1 MMHSIIFNILSR
13 QVYASSYYKS
23 ADHLSTIN
31 FENHKHPKDMYLGLP
46 TKSTLSKLF
55 EGGTISDSLKD
66 KFLDGV
72 QTFYER
78 SFKYGMEKLH
88 IDDALLK
95 NAVFGDFSK
104 RENDNLDNVLF
115 FVERLDLNMKAS
127 AVNKL
132 SEEFLV

>member
-1 MMHSIIFNILSR
+1 MHSIIFNILSR

-31 FENHKHPKDMYLGLP
+31 FENHKHPKDMYLGLL

-72 QTFYER
+72 QTFYEG

-95 NAVFGDFSK
+95 NAVFGDFLK

>member
-1 MMHSIIFNILSR
+1 
-13 QVYASSYYKS
+13 
-23 ADHLSTIN
+23 
-31 FENHKHPKDMYLGLP
+31 
-46 TKSTLSKLF
+46 
-55 EGGTISDSLKD
+55 
-66 KFLDGV
+66 
-72 QTFYER
+72 
-78 SFKYGMEKLH
+78 MEKLH

>member
-1 MMHSIIFNILSR
+1 MVHSIIFNILSR
-13 QVYASSYYKS
+13 QVYASSHYKS

-31 FENHKHPKDMYLGLP
+31 LENHKHPKDMYLGLL

-95 NAVFGDFSK
+95 NAVFGDFLK

-115 FVERLDLNMKAS
+115 FVEGFDLNIEAS
-127 AVNKL
+127 AVHKL
-132 SEEFLV
+132 SKEFLV

>member
-1 MMHSIIFNILSR
+1 
-13 QVYASSYYKS
+13 
-23 ADHLSTIN
+23 
-31 FENHKHPKDMYLGLP
+31 MYLGLL

-55 EGGTISDSLKD
+55 EGGTISDSQKD
-66 KFLDGV
+66 KFLDGI

-95 NAVFGDFSK
+95 NAVFGDFLK

-115 FVERLDLNMKAS
+115 FVEGFDLNMEAS
-127 AVNKL
+127 AVHKL